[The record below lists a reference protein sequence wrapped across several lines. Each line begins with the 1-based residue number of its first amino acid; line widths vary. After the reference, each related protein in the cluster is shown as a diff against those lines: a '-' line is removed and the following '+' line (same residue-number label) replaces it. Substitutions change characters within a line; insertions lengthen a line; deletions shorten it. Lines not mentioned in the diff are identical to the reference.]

1 MSLRVI
7 GSMLLAATFCAAT
20 GSAASRL
27 TFDRTIRPPQSLGSG
42 ADIAVVYAI
51 GDNEK
56 INTFLDSF
64 VDQAN
69 RSGTLRLLDAT
80 GEGRIFSGGR
90 IDEKAAK
97 RLRRSYPVDVYA
109 RIAAFTCTT
118 KEHAGELGAYDED
131 GRRIRKKHVWVDA
144 RCEAQL
150 EFLHS
155 QSLARVAAFRV
166 HGEGTS
172 PRETVVTPDVTA
184 VAVNQAARYAGVAAA
199 EQITPR
205 RVRETI
211 ALVETAPR
219 FAQGMALIDISA
231 LDDARRVWE
240 EAALRQPDS
249 AALRF
254 NLGAVCEAI
263 GDVEAAAR
271 HYEAARQLAPD
282 ERRFRTE
289 LAMFRQRNGLKA
301 SP

>member
-1 MSLRVI
+1 MPVLRI
-7 GSMLLAATFCAAT
+7 AAILLVMALCAA
-20 GSAASRL
+20 GADGASRL
-27 TFDRTIRPPQSLGSG
+27 TFDRTIRPPHSLGAG
-42 ADIAVVYAI
+42 ADIAVIYAI

-64 VDQAN
+64 VDQSN

-97 RLRRSYPVDVYA
+97 RLRKNYPVDVYA
-109 RIAAFTCTT
+109 RIASFTCTT
-118 KEHAGELGAYDED
+118 KEHSGDLGAYDEN
-131 GRRIRKKHVWVDA
+131 GRRVRKQHVWVDA
-144 RCEAQL
+144 ICEAQL
-150 EFLHS
+150 EFLNS

-172 PRETVVTPDVTA
+172 PRETAITPDVTA

-211 ALVETAPR
+211 SLVETAPL
-219 FAQGMALIDISA
+219 FARGMSLIEISA

-240 EAALRQPDS
+240 AAAQKQPDS
-249 AALRF
+249 APLRF
-254 NLGAVCEAI
+254 NLGALCEAI
-263 GDVEAAAR
+263 GDVASAEQ
-271 HYEAARQLAPD
+271 HYEAAKKFAPD
-282 ERRFRTE
+282 DRRYRNE
-289 LAMFRQRNGLKA
+289 LTMFRQRNGLK
-301 SP
+301 